1 MKPEDIIVTVATQAH
16 VHYADQICEEMA
28 ASAKVRGTG
37 IARREPMDI
46 IEKMLDGKAVVAFHE
61 DGRWAGFSYV
71 EVWSNGDYV
80 SNSGLIVNPE
90 FRMLGIAKRVKQAV
104 FNLSRSKF
112 PTAKVISLTTGLAV
126 MKLNSDLGFQPV
138 TYSEMSQDD
147 DFWKGCKSCVNYEI
161 LQMKERKNCL
171 CTALVFDPK
180 VETNNTIEET
190 AKEYEKK
197 SKLYDRYMNIK
208 ANLLLMKICQL
219 QNLPSNKSQF
229 GLQTT
234 I

>member
-1 MKPEDIIVTVATQAH
+1 MKAEDIIVAVATQAH
-16 VHYADQICEEMA
+16 VLYADQICEEMA

-37 IARREPMDI
+37 IARREPADI
-46 IEKMLDGKAVVAFHE
+46 IEKMLDGKAVVAFHK
-61 DGRWAGFSYV
+61 DGTWAGFSYV

-80 SNSGLIVNPE
+80 SNSGLIVNPN

-104 FNLSRSKF
+104 FNLSRTKF
-112 PTAKVISLTTGLAV
+112 PDAKVISLTTGLAV
-126 MKLNSDLGFQPV
+126 MKLNSDLGFEPV

-180 VETNNTIEET
+180 VATKTTIEE
-190 AKEYEKK
+190 AGKEYRKN
-197 SKLYDRYMNIK
+197 SPLYDRYMNIK
-208 ANLLLMKICQL
+208 ANLLLKT
-219 QNLPSNKSQF
+219 KKVRKKG
-229 GLQTT
+229 GLKLLS
-234 I
+234 IFY